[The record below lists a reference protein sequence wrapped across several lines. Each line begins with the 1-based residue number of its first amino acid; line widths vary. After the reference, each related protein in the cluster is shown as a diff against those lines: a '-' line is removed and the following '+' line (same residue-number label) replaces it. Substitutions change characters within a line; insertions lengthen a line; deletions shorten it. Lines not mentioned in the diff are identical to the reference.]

1 MATDF
6 GGKGSR
12 RTFAARLLREVQAQS
27 ALSGTLVPQIAAL
40 PAGTLVSTDRLPA
53 VSAGGAGKTLTPANF
68 LAYILPDA
76 DKGDI
81 TTSASGATWTID
93 AGAVSYAKIQNVAAN
108 SFLANA
114 TGSPAT
120 VQEIATN
127 RIPLFASAITGTPS
141 ASTYLRGDGSWA
153 AVSGSGDVVG
163 PASATD
169 NAIARFDLTTGK
181 LIQNS
186 NAILTDAGALELDAG
201 SANPAIRVV
210 STGSEQFQFGY
221 DTTNRLGIT
230 VTSAG
235 LVSFGASGS
244 SPRFEFTKRA
254 SVTLDSSP
262 FWSHEVVSRGQTAGG
277 TTGTVQALIGIATA
291 NNTSGAMT
299 KLFGVMG
306 DVLIQGVGGS
316 TDEAAAVTASV
327 RRTNGTLVNGIG
339 FDVSAITST
348 MTNAYGIRV
357 GNVTGGS
364 SLNYAIYTG
373 TGLVRFGDGLRVEAG
388 TLNPAFIVTSTGVTQ
403 ASIRYDAS
411 NLLDIQVS
419 STGNVDYN
427 ATGTGAAHRFLNPV
441 GIGGSANQAYRW
453 NVAGSS
459 PGTDTSQGAGRIAA
473 NTNASATAAI
483 YGIEVAMSSTAA
495 SYTTTAA
502 YGLYCANWNKGAGHT
517 ITTQYGLF
525 VESLT
530 AGATNYAI
538 FTGAGLVRFGDNLA
552 VGATGSFGGATGGAV
567 FLANAT
573 APSSNPTGGG
583 ILYVESGALKYR
595 GTSGTITTIAAA

>member
-108 SFLANA
+108 SFLANV
-114 TGSPAT
+114 TGSPASLT
-120 VQEIATN
+120 EIATS

-153 AVSGSGDVVG
+153 TVSGSGDVVG

-186 NAILTDAGALELDAG
+186 AVTIADTGATSIAAG
-201 SANPAIRVV
+201 SATDALVV
-210 STGSEQFQFGY
+210 TSTGVRQLSVRRAAG
-221 DTTNRLGIT
+221 TRLDVT
-230 VTSAG
+230 V
-235 LVSFGASGS
+235 
-244 SPRFEFTKRA
+244 
-254 SVTLDSSP
+254 DS
-262 FWSHEVVSRGQTAGG
+262 GG
-277 TTGTVQALIGIATA
+277 TATYATTTGGNTSHHIFTGRTEINSVGDESRALQATGGLPLGTLNDSVVGVGATAYSTKTSGNSFLIGILADAQCYSIGTTVVSLKGQEIQAVIGGGVTAT
-291 NNTSGAMT
+291 T
-299 KLFGVMG
+299 VMG
-306 DVLIQGVGGS
+306 LNVFSSGS
-316 TDEAAAVTASV
+316 ATTW
-327 RRTNGTLVNGIG
+327 
-339 FDVSAITST
+339 
-348 MTNAYGIRV
+348 YGIKVEDVV
-357 GNVTGGS
+357 GSAT
-364 SLNYAIYTG
+364 NYAIYTG
-373 TGLVRFGDGLRVEAG
+373 T
-388 TLNPAFIVTSTGVTQ
+388 
-403 ASIRYDAS
+403 
-411 NLLDIQVS
+411 
-419 STGNVDYN
+419 
-427 ATGTGAAHRFLNPV
+427 
-441 GIGGSANQAYRW
+441 
-453 NVAGSS
+453 
-459 PGTDTSQGAGRIAA
+459 
-473 NTNASATAAI
+473 
-483 YGIEVAMSSTAA
+483 
-495 SYTTTAA
+495 
-502 YGLYCANWNKGAGHT
+502 
-517 ITTQYGLF
+517 
-525 VESLT
+525 
-530 AGATNYAI
+530 
-538 FTGAGLVRFGDNLA
+538 GLVRFGDNLA

-583 ILYVESGALKYR
+583 VLYVESGALKYR